1 MLPVI
6 STKGRL
12 TADVQLVE
20 KAGYSYCEFTVANS
34 KKYKETEKKCFL
46 RCKAWRGTAEF
57 ISKYFKKGQE
67 IFVTGELCTETW
79 EKDGQTQSR
88 MVLDVTGVDF
98 CGSKASNTSEEPTGT
113 AEGFMPI
120 DDVAGDDCP
129 FN

>member
-1 MLPVI
+1 MLPIV

-12 TADVQLVE
+12 TADVEVVE
-20 KAGYSYCEFTVANS
+20 KGGFPNCEFTVASS
-34 KKYKETEKKCFL
+34 KKYKDVEKKCFL

-57 ISKYFKKGQE
+57 VAKYFKKGQE
-67 IFVTGELCTETW
+67 IFVVGELCTETW
-79 EKDGQTQSR
+79 EKDGQQQSR
-88 MVLDVTGVDF
+88 MVLDVTNVDF
-98 CGSKASNTSEEPTGT
+98 CGSKGATTSEPTGT